1 MGDDLTALVPFM
13 KMSGFRR
20 RDGDKR
26 GLVMTTRRRLLA
38 YFAALIANPA
48 AAWSVRRPV
57 ERIGG
62 MYLVDGWL
70 LTENDLREIDRDA
83 G

>member
-1 MGDDLTALVPFM
+1 
-13 KMSGFRR
+13 
-20 RDGDKR
+20 
-26 GLVMTTRRRLLA
+26 MTTRRRLLA